1 MRQALIKIIEKWSCS
16 HDWEKLYEK
25 HYEDKEAESRW
36 GDSRRAHT
44 RLILKCTKCGKL
56 KTIII

>member
-1 MRQALIKIIEKWSCS
+1 MWKALVKIMEKWSCG
-16 HDWEKLYEK
+16 HDWEKLYERD
-25 HYEDKEAESRW
+25 YDDKEAESRW

-44 RLILKCTKCGKL
+44 RLILKCTKCGKI